1 MNFTQTIKAL
11 DLVKQPRFNELNS
24 VVQDNVDTASI
35 KYPEGSTGF
44 LSLDN
49 FQDQY
54 SKQVNRKTTYSVKL
68 PISKIAYKQG
78 QVRMVRPEYCIEN
91 FELFNNSVDFCESEN
106 PVVFYDENS
115 EEFHVVKKQH
125 TTAQV
130 AAIANAT
137 GQDLEVITR
146 VIAFNSNVSA
156 KERAIEGSKVFF
168 KEIKGIN
175 PTKDWEALPHEV
187 ALGDKLAIDLEKLY
201 LSIPNLTWQPIN
213 YAFPLVKDPK
223 YTITKVA
230 QMKKLLSYAI
240 NDDEVHS
247 LRDIIQA
254 ICNTVQWKKEKPAR
268 EISVYLLR
276 ALYNFEKRLKPLIDD
291 AKIMGGIGFNFDL
304 VEHIEN
310 YFSIYTIPSYLG
322 STSSDKKPW
331 MHLIKAAANV
341 NDYIIR
347 EMGDPL
353 DGKNFF
359 NVKNKKFVDA
369 VEALA
374 NPTSKKTVEL
384 AEIKRYI
391 SSFC

>member
-156 KERAIEGSKVFF
+156 KERAALIVF
-168 KEIKGIN
+168 G
-175 PTKDWEALPHEV
+175 
-187 ALGDKLAIDLEKLY
+187 
-201 LSIPNLTWQPIN
+201 LS
-213 YAFPLVKDPK
+213 
-223 YTITKVA
+223 
-230 QMKKLLSYAI
+230 
-240 NDDEVHS
+240 
-247 LRDIIQA
+247 
-254 ICNTVQWKKEKPAR
+254 
-268 EISVYLLR
+268 
-276 ALYNFEKRLKPLIDD
+276 
-291 AKIMGGIGFNFDL
+291 
-304 VEHIEN
+304 
-310 YFSIYTIPSYLG
+310 
-322 STSSDKKPW
+322 
-331 MHLIKAAANV
+331 
-341 NDYIIR
+341 
-347 EMGDPL
+347 
-353 DGKNFF
+353 
-359 NVKNKKFVDA
+359 
-369 VEALA
+369 
-374 NPTSKKTVEL
+374 
-384 AEIKRYI
+384 
-391 SSFC
+391 